1 MNRGK
6 MKAKTDQ
13 ELQQQLEQT
22 ASGSHEVQAVFV
34 LRPPGSSQKFLTP
47 DQTLTM
53 VENLLHRLQQET
65 GESPRDYNVFKNLR
79 SFVVAASPAFINK
92 LLEQDEI
99 ASVMANRQPGS
110 ALIPPRN
117 KRPV

>member
-1 MNRGK
+1 MNRDT

-22 ASGSHEVQAVFV
+22 ASGRQEVQAVFV

-65 GESPRDYNVFKNLR
+65 GESPRDYNVFKNLG

-99 ASVMANRQPGS
+99 ASAMANRQPGS